1 MLHDK
6 HFFRASD
13 LTPFSFKKLNH
24 KHKKPTELSLI
35 YQNRPRGPPTAG
47 CKNLE
52 FGANLDPREQH
63 WISRRIFMIRPEKEI
78 SFSTNQEAS
87 SSSQEASSSSTVPVE
102 TAPPLHA
109 SLSSA
114 VPAVAPPPPP
124 DTKGRQKFTPQ
135 NHGFLEVSQS
145 FLSRLV
151 GGNRRTGGILD
162 DRQRKIYSGHSPRQR
177 IFNA

>member
-78 SFSTNQEAS
+78 SSSTNQEAS

-102 TAPPLHA
+102 TAPPPHA
-109 SLSSA
+109 SSSSA
-114 VPAVAPPPPP
+114 VPAVAPPLPPIP
-124 DTKGRQKFTPQ
+124 RGDRNSPPRITDSWRCPNHSCQGWWGETDVQGEYWMLDKENIFGTLPQ
-135 NHGFLEVSQS
+135 AENF
-145 FLSRLV
+145 
-151 GGNRRTGGILD
+151 
-162 DRQRKIYSGHSPRQR
+162 
-177 IFNA
+177 

>member
-78 SFSTNQEAS
+78 SSSTNQEAS

-102 TAPPLHA
+102 TAPPPHA
-109 SLSSA
+109 SSSSA

-135 NHGFLEVSQS
+135 NHGFLEVPQS

-162 DRQRKIYSGHSPRQR
+162 DRQRKLYSGHFPRQR
-177 IFNA
+177 ILNA